1 MQVRSDPCRGDERSA
16 ARRLVVVAGS
26 EVIHLQP
33 QLTSHAQAI
42 GDRLGRYEP
51 EVLAAWRRHL
61 RAYGAA
67 FDAAAPAG
75 M

>member
-1 MQVRSDPCRGDERSA
+1 
-16 ARRLVVVAGS
+16 
-26 EVIHLQP
+26 LQP